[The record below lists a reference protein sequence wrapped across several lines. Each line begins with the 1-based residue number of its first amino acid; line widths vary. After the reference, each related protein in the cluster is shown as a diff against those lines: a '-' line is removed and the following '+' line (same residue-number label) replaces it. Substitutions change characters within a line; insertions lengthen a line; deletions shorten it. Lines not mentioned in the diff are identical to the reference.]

1 MVGETLL
8 GNPYI
13 FSGPTVPDPVDISLE
28 YLSLCKEYP
37 DTVSIKNM
45 QAHIRHFLDFQCSRR
60 PWFSKFRVALSSTA
74 SVEEMG
80 HLLQVKVER
89 WRGKRQRSVQG
100 THDVHAVTD

>member
-45 QAHIRHFLDFQCSRR
+45 QAHIRHFLDAATIHQF
-60 PWFSKFRVALSSTA
+60 PST
-74 SVEEMG
+74 VVQ
-80 HLLQVKVER
+80 QV
-89 WRGKRQRSVQG
+89 
-100 THDVHAVTD
+100 